1 MFAILGFS
9 VSSTETSVAF
19 EVSRETLISQLDS
32 TWRSLIQGGIA
43 VSTAAQY
50 ASGQRK
56 YIRFCNQIGAA
67 PCPASELLV
76 LRFVASCAESL
87 SGFTIQSYLSAI
99 RHLHIINGMDSPIHE
114 FERLRLVVRALKKRS
129 GPKRQRSPVT
139 VGMLL
144 SIKNILVKSSYND
157 TLFWSMLC
165 TGFFGFMRLSEFT
178 VDGKFNSEFDLA
190 LSDLTFSA
198 DLRSACLR
206 IKSSKTDPFRQ
217 GTDILVGKTGSSL
230 CPVAALLE
238 FIRRRSSAE
247 GPLFMFR
254 NGKAASRVW
263 FCKRFKLAVASTGI
277 KGDFTSH
284 SLRIGAATQA
294 ANVGLSESIIKSLGR
309 WSSDSFK
316 LYIRTSRN
324 AVIQASKSICN

>member
-1 MFAILGFS
+1 MTQEVVRAIF
-9 VSSTETSVAF
+9 V
-19 EVSRETLISQLDS
+19 SQLDS
-32 TWRSLIQGGIA
+32 MWRSLIQGGIA
-43 VSTAAQY
+43 VSTASQY

-56 YIRFCNQIGAA
+56 YIAFCNRIGAA
-67 PCPASELLV
+67 PCPASELLL

-87 SGFTIQSYLSAI
+87 SGFTIQNYLSAI
-99 RHLHIINGMDSPIHE
+99 RYLHIINGMDSPIKE

-139 VGMLL
+139 LEMLL
-144 SIKNILVKSSYND
+144 SIQNILVNSSYND
-157 TLFWSMLC
+157 ALFWAMLC
-165 TGFFGFMRLSEFT
+165 TGFFGFLRLSEFT
-178 VDGKFNSEFDLA
+178 VDGKFNSEFDLS
-190 LSDLTFSA
+190 LSDLSFSA
-198 DLRSACLR
+198 DLRSACVR

-217 GTDILVGKTGSSL
+217 GADVFVGVTGNSL
-230 CPVAALLE
+230 CPVTALLE
-238 FIRRRSSAE
+238 FIRRRSSVE
-247 GPLFMFR
+247 GPLFRFR
-254 NGKAASRVW
+254 NGKAVSRTW

-294 ANVGLSESIIKSLGR
+294 ANVGIPESTIKVLGR

-324 AVIQASKSICN
+324 VVIKASRIICN